1 MKHVD
6 LSTES
11 GDVVPHFLV
20 DRLDPFR
27 TAFTTRTWKKSLVL
41 VMGVLL
47 APGKRTV
54 SSCLRQVTPSAKPS
68 APSTR
73 FSIAPGGNRMSWRDN
88 FCKFS

>member
-6 LSTES
+6 LSTDS

-47 APGKRTV
+47 APGKKRDIY
-54 SSCLRQVTPSAKPS
+54 AKVHQNM
-68 APSTR
+68 
-73 FSIAPGGNRMSWRDN
+73 IGN
-88 FCKFS
+88 